1 MIEFFVRW
9 LAHSFECDLDP
20 RVTQPTPPFSGH
32 SDFLFKIPPPSLS
45 LPSLSVCLATVWSY
59 RRKLVFFSI
68 LFPVY
73 FRKFTL
79 WHHQKLTH
87 KRTNRHRGTGFNV
100 PWQRR
105 VFFLT
110 TQTYGGQRLE
120 QQQQLLAMIIIIIII
135 LTIPP
140 PLFFLLCRNVYC
152 DCHYFIFLPIS
163 STHPPTPGRL

>member
-1 MIEFFVRW
+1 LWFN
-9 LAHSFECDLDP
+9 
-20 RVTQPTPPFSGH
+20 
-32 SDFLFKIPPPSLS
+32 FLFVGLLIRSNAISTPAWPNQLHPFPAITIFYSKSPPPSLS

-140 PLFFLLCRNVYC
+140 PLFFFSVETYTATATIL
-152 DCHYFIFLPIS
+152 S
-163 STHPPTPGRL
+163 SCP